1 MDSVGM
7 LKKILIKRQIKPRDF
22 LKFVAPE
29 PKADL
34 LKAAVAMRGKRVVHI
49 SATAIGGGVAEI
61 LKGLIPYFRSL
72 GVESDW
78 YTINPQVGKRFFTI
92 TNKLHNSLQGSPV
105 KLTKQEWAEYE
116 KINKL
121 IAGGLDRIDCD
132 VLVINDPQPL
142 GAGVFSHSNKHKI
155 YISHIDT
162 SSAFKPVWRKILSLI
177 NSYHRVVFSNR
188 AFVNGAI
195 SKNKVKIFTPA
206 IDPLVTKQTI
216 VSKKAARR
224 YLEKYGGIPTNRPL
238 IAQVSRFD
246 IWKNPLGVIEAFRL
260 VQNTYPKA
268 ILALAGF
275 HEAKDNPAAIGV
287 YSDIKALSEKAPDIF
302 LFFNPHGK
310 KISEFTA
317 MVQNGADVIVQNSIK
332 EGFGLVAT
340 EAMWKRQPVIGGPAH
355 GLRVQIQNGK
365 NGFIVKTPQELAE
378 KIVYLLDHPAKKK
391 IMGGAARIT
400 VTQKFLLPRLVTDH
414 LKLYLSCLK

>member
-1 MDSVGM
+1 M
-7 LKKILIKRQIKPRDF
+7 LTRIIKKVLIKRQVKPRDF
-22 LKFVAPE
+22 LKFVTARA
-29 PKADL
+29 KAKL
-34 LKAAVAMRGKRVVHI
+34 LRAAAAMRGKRVVHV
-49 SATAIGGGVAEI
+49 SATAVGGGVAEI
-61 LKGLIPYFRSL
+61 LKGLIPYLRSL

-78 YTINPQVGKRFFTI
+78 YTINPQVGKKFFAI

-105 KLTKQEWAEYE
+105 KLTKQEWAKYE
-116 KINKL
+116 KINRL
-121 IAGGLDRIDCD
+121 IAADLDRIDCD

-142 GAGVFSHSNKHKI
+142 SAGVFSYLNKHKI

-162 SSAFKPVWRKILSLI
+162 SSAFEPVWRKILPLI
-177 NSYHRVVFSNR
+177 NDYHRIVFSNHG
-188 AFVNGAI
+188 FVHGAI

-206 IDPLVTKQTI
+206 IDPLVTKQML
-216 VSKKAARR
+216 VSKTAARR
-224 YLEKYGGIPTNRPL
+224 YLKRYGGVPINRPL

-268 ILALAGF
+268 LLALAGF

-332 EGFGLVAT
+332 EGFGLVVA
-340 EAMWKRQPVIGGPAH
+340 EAMWKRQPVIGGSAH

-365 NGFIVKTPQELAE
+365 NGFIVKTPRELAE
-378 KIVYLLDHPAKKK
+378 KITYLLDHPAKKK
-391 IMGGAARIT
+391 LMGKAARKT
-400 VTQKFLLPRLVTDH
+400 VLHKFLLHRLATDH